1 MPGSRLPTAAAGN
14 DRLYLYS
21 LKALGF
27 VRLRRGNVDGATR
40 VLDELARLDPQD
52 QVGGS
57 VVADMAERVRSADAA

>member
-1 MPGSRLPTAAAGN
+1 M
-14 DRLYLYS
+14 
-21 LKALGF
+21 
-27 VRLRRGNVDGATR
+27 RLRRGNVDGATR